1 MKQKFDII
9 TSTCVPLPLEN
20 VDTDQIIPARFLK
33 ATTKEEKFFGD
44 NLFRDWRYH
53 KDGTIVEDFVLNN
66 PKYKGCIL
74 VAGKNFG
81 SGSSR
86 EHAAWAIAG
95 YGFRVVISSFFADIH
110 KNNELN
116 NFVLPVQ
123 VSEAFLPELFSTI
136 QDNPDA
142 QVEVDLPNQTVTNLT
157 TGHAEHFDIN
167 GYKKHCLMNGLDDI
181 DFLVAN
187 KDKIEQWE
195 KRPPSISPCLGGVSE
210 ASPKQGRLVGSPFV
224 EIMDATLRDGEQTN
238 GVSFLPHEKLV
249 MARKLLSDVNVDRI
263 EIASARVSEGEREA
277 VTKICAYAQKN
288 GLLDRVEVL
297 GFVDGG
303 KSIDWIAECGGK
315 VVNLLAKGSL
325 KHCTHQLHKTPEE
338 HISDILHEVEYAASK
353 GISVN
358 LYLEDWSN
366 GMKDSPEYVYQLMD
380 ELTANS
386 QKQIARFM
394 LPDTLGVMNPLQ
406 VIEYFRKM
414 IKRYPETHFDF
425 HAHNDY
431 DLAVSNSL
439 AAVYSGARGLHVTV
453 NGLGERCGN
462 APMASVQAILK
473 DQFHAKTNIVESQL
487 NDLSRMV
494 ESFSGITVAPNQPIV
509 GENVFT
515 QVAGVHADG
524 DTKDKLYYNELMPER
539 FGRKRE
545 YALGKNSGKANIAKN
560 LEELGLELTP
570 EQTRRVTERITELGD
585 KKEIV
590 TQEDLPF
597 IVSDVLKHD
606 SSDDKVKLISYVVS
620 TAYGLRPGANV
631 KVEINGHQYEAAGT
645 GDGQYDAFV
654 KALRYIYK
662 KYLDRTFPILANYQ
676 VTSPPG
682 GRTDALVQTVIT
694 WNDNGKMIRTRG
706 LDADQT
712 EAAIKATFKMLNI
725 IENEITNKII

>member
-1 MKQKFDII
+1 MG
-9 TSTCVPLPLEN
+9 
-20 VDTDQIIPARFLK
+20 
-33 ATTKEEKFFGD
+33 EKKV
-44 NLFRDWRYH
+44 NTYQRM
-53 KDGTIVEDFVLNN
+53 V
-66 PKYKGCIL
+66 
-74 VAGKNFG
+74 
-81 SGSSR
+81 
-86 EHAAWAIAG
+86 
-95 YGFRVVISSFFADIH
+95 
-110 KNNELN
+110 
-116 NFVLPVQ
+116 
-123 VSEAFLPELFSTI
+123 
-136 QDNPDA
+136 
-142 QVEVDLPNQTVTNLT
+142 
-157 TGHAEHFDIN
+157 
-167 GYKKHCLMNGLDDI
+167 
-181 DFLVAN
+181 
-187 KDKIEQWE
+187 
-195 KRPPSISPCLGGVSE
+195 
-210 ASPKQGRLVGSPFV
+210 PFV

-288 GLLDRVEVL
+288 GLLERVEVL

-325 KHCTHQLHKTPEE
+325 KHCTHQLQKTPEE
-338 HISDILHEVEYAASK
+338 HISDIQKELEYAASK

-380 ELTANS
+380 ALLAADLRGQKRTNS
-386 QKQIARFM
+386 DDDNDVCESPCQSAAIKRFM

-414 IKRYPETHFDF
+414 KKRYPDVHFDF

-439 AAVYSGARGLHVTV
+439 AAVLSGARGLHVTV

-494 ESFSGITVAPNQPIV
+494 ESFSGISVAPNQPIV

-524 DTKDKLYYNELMPER
+524 DTKDQLYYNELMPER

-545 YALGKNSGKANIAKN
+545 YALGKQSGRANIAKN

-590 TQEDLPF
+590 TQDDLPY

-606 SSDDKVKLISYVVS
+606 GSEDKVKLISYVVS
-620 TAYGLRPGANV
+620 TAYGLRPGANIR
-631 KVEINGHQYEAAGT
+631 VEINGQQYEGSAV

-654 KALRYIYK
+654 KTLRHIYK
-662 KYLDRTFPILANYQ
+662 KYLNRTFPTLANYQ
-676 VTSPPG
+676 VSIPPG
-682 GRTDALVQTVIT
+682 GRTDALVQTVIS
-694 WNDNGKMIRTRG
+694 WHYKDGLLRTRG

-725 IENEITNKII
+725 IENEITE

>member
-44 NLFRDWRYH
+44 NLFRDWRYNA
-53 KDGTIVEDFVLNN
+53 DGSVNEDFVLNN

-123 VSEAFLPELFSTI
+123 VSESFLSELFSTI

-157 TGHAEHFDIN
+157 TGHFEHFDIN

-195 KRPPSISPCLGGVSE
+195 KRTPSISPCLGGVSE

-277 VTKICAYAQKN
+277 VTKICTYAQKN
-288 GLLDRVEVL
+288 GLLERVEVL

-338 HISDILHEVEYAASK
+338 HIGDIKKELEYAASK

-406 VIEYFRKM
+406 VIDYFRKM
-414 IKRYPETHFDF
+414 IKRYPEVHFDF

-494 ESFSGITVAPNQPIV
+494 ESFSGISVAPNQPIV

-631 KVEINGHQYEAAGT
+631 KVEINGQQYEAAGT

-676 VTSPPG
+676 VTIPPG

-725 IENEITNKII
+725 IENEITK